1 MAEPLAFEP
10 VVIEDV
16 ALTLDGVDYGTAL
29 DSIVLTPATTP
40 VEWNPVNGRNR
51 VKYPRPK
58 WTLDLNLGQSFNRA
72 GLTAQLIDRH
82 GESVDFVLQPEGPD
96 AAASKITGRV
106 VLQAGA
112 VGAGA
117 QTIAT
122 ASVSLSVDGQP
133 GFTWREESGTAAAS
147 TSGTK

>member
-1 MAEPLAFEP
+1 MAEPLDFEP
-10 VVIEDV
+10 VVIQDV
-16 ALTLDGVDYGTAL
+16 AITLDGKDYGTAL

-133 GFTWREESGTAAAS
+133 EFTWREDSAAPATAAA
-147 TSGTK
+147 GAK